1 MADGKVVIETDLD
14 SSGIEKGI
22 KNTQKSLKSQAV
34 SLAAVYKKQGM
45 SASEAFK
52 KAWSEIERDSKIT
65 SENMAEDWVVSSEK
79 IKNVAQKGFDIV
91 KKSAVIAATATA
103 TAGTAAVVTGANFE
117 QGMSKVAAISGATGD
132 ELAALT
138 EKAKEMGAKTK
149 FSASESA
156 AAFEYMAMA
165 GWKTTDM
172 LNGIEG
178 VMNLAAASGEDLA
191 LVSDIVTDA
200 LTAFGLQASDSAHF
214 ADVLAKA
221 ASSSNTN
228 VGMMGQTFKY
238 VAPIAGSMKY
248 SVEDTSVAIGLMANA
263 GIKGE
268 QAGTALR
275 AMLTRLVKP
284 PKDAA
289 VAMEKLGISV
299 VNADGTMKPL
309 IDVIGMLR
317 EKFAGLDDS
326 QKASYASTLAGQEA
340 MSGLLAI
347 VNAGEGDFDKLVQEI
362 NAADGT
368 AQKMAET
375 MQDNLKGALEELGG
389 GLETLGIQVY
399 EELETPLKEAAEK
412 GIKAVDRLSGAFE
425 RGGFQGAVKEAGEMV
440 EEFVGEL
447 EDMSPAAKGVITPMK
462 NIASAGLNLGKAVL
476 PPLAKGVKTVAENLD
491 TFIPIAIA
499 GYTALKG
506 YRSVNGVVNVI
517 SGMAKAWKTAS
528 AAVDAYNVVQMA
540 CTAQGVI
547 SNATLTTGQAAIGLL
562 TGKVSLATAA
572 HTAWNAVMAANP
584 ITLLVT
590 AVGALAVGLGAYV
603 LMSDNASE
611 ATWGLTE
618 EQKKAIDA
626 SNEAVE
632 ALNAEREAREE
643 SVQSIDREYSGYS
656 SLVEELQGITDQN
669 GKVKA
674 GYEERAKVITGQLA
688 NALGVEISMTDGVI
702 QNYEETISKIK
713 ELIVQKKA
721 EALLSSMQDDM
732 AQAYEKTSE
741 AMEKYKKSAK
751 TLEDQNRKVEEAT
764 KKVSEAQKLYD
775 EVMKNGGDE
784 TGLYAQ
790 KLFDAQ
796 DALKA
801 AKEGQEEASNAM
813 SAAKDTLSSLS
824 NEVNNYNA
832 LAEAMAS
839 GETAKIEAAMTA
851 LVTSYQTYNAEALKA
866 SNETRQQMYDQAN
879 SFIENLQLIQNGSVQ
894 VADSVY
900 QDMAR
905 AAVNS
910 ISEFNKLPGGIAQGI
925 QDIGP
930 EASAAM
936 ISALAQANMSGKLD
950 AESKKSVESFITGF
964 SGLDEKTAETWS
976 QAWYGALQ
984 GLKGFEELSDPATE
998 GVDAFLESLRE
1009 ALQVHSPSQ
1018 AVRDIFA
1025 QVWPGASEG
1034 LEQGKED
1041 PLSKAD
1047 GFITEFLGKFSG
1059 GGLTEG
1065 LSQVGA
1071 SAMQFFGLGVSS
1083 QTENSRIAGES
1094 NANAAKAGAGSV
1106 NPTGVGTAFGT
1117 LLNGGISAMKAVLS
1131 GTGSTIANAARAG
1144 AGAVN
1149 PTKEGSVFGRLL
1161 SGGISGTRGTL
1172 TSSGQMIANAAKSGA
1187 GSINPNGTGQN
1198 FGRNY
1203 ASGVSRTNGSSTSS
1217 GKTIANA
1224 AKRGLESVD
1233 ASSAGHNFG
1242 IGFGGGISG
1251 AIGSAVSAAKSLA
1264 SSALSAIKKTLKIN
1278 SPSKETTELGEFA
1291 GVGLPIGLRK
1301 MIPETKKASKELSDT
1316 VLSGLDVQYQLGRM
1330 RAAMSTEKAMI
1341 GSNMTMKVVH
1351 EFMAGDLAEK
1361 LSHVKVGLQE
1371 GDILKLAKE
1380 FSRYASEDIAE
1391 AFDGMTI
1398 LARERELFRL
1408 IREAVKA

>member
-14 SSGIEKGI
+14 SSGIERGLSRLPGI
-22 KNTQKSLKSQAV
+22 
-34 SLAAVYKKQGM
+34 
-45 SASEAFK
+45 
-52 KAWSEIERDSKIT
+52 
-65 SENMAEDWVVSSEK
+65 
-79 IKNVAQKGFDIV
+79 AQKGFG
-91 KKSAVIAATATA
+91 AVEKATKVAATAIA

-132 ELAALT
+132 ELTALT

-248 SVEDTSVAIGLMANA
+248 SIEDTAVAIGLMANA

-268 QAGTALR
+268 QAGTSLR

-284 PKDAA
+284 PEDAA
-289 VAMEKLGISV
+289 VAMKELGISV
-299 VNADGTMKPL
+299 TNTDGTMKPL
-309 IDVIGMLR
+309 IEVIGTLR
-317 EKFAGLDDS
+317 DRFAELDDS
-326 QKASYASTLAGQEA
+326 QKASYAASIAGQEA

-347 VNAGEGDFDKLVQEI
+347 VNAGEGDFNKLVQEI

-399 EELETPLKEAAEK
+399 EELETPLKEAAQE

-425 RGGFQGAVKEAGEMV
+425 RGGFQGAIEEAGEIAG
-440 EEFVGEL
+440 EFIDEL
-447 EDMSPAAKGVITPMK
+447 EDMSPAVKQVITPIK
-462 NIASAGLNLGKAVL
+462 NIASAGLNLGKTVL
-476 PPLAKGVKTVAENLD
+476 PPLADGVETVVENLD
-491 TFIPIAIA
+491 TLVPVAVA
-499 GYTALKG
+499 GYTAFKG
-506 YRSVNGVVNVI
+506 YSIVMSI
-517 SGMAKAWKTAS
+517 QSGMKGLASTVALLTAAEKANALQVLAAS
-528 AAVDAYNVVQMA
+528 GA
-540 CTAQGVI
+540 
-547 SNATLTTGQAAIGLL
+547 LTTKEMVVGVL
-562 TGKVSLATAA
+562 TGKITLATAA
-572 HTAWNAVMAANP
+572 QAAWNAVMAANP
-584 ITLLVT
+584 ITLLIT
-590 AVGALAVGLGAYV
+590 AVGALTVGLGAYV

-618 EQKKAIDA
+618 EQKKAVDV
-626 SNEAVE
+626 SNETVE
-632 ALNAEREAREE
+632 ALNAERDAREE
-643 SVQSIDREYSGYS
+643 SVQSIDREYSSYS

-669 GKVKA
+669 GRVKA

-764 KKVSEAQKLYD
+764 KAKKEAEELYD
-775 EVMKNGGDE
+775 AVIESGGNDAR
-784 TGLYAQ
+784 LYAQ
-790 KLFDAQ
+790 RLAEAD
-796 DALKA
+796 DALNKA
-801 AKEGQEEASNAM
+801 TEGQKEANNAM
-813 SAAKDTLSSLS
+813 ESAKSTLSSLS

-851 LVTSYQTYNAEALKA
+851 LVTSYQSYNAEALKA
-866 SNETRQQMYDQAN
+866 FNETRQQMYDQAN

-910 ISEFNKLPGGIAQGI
+910 IAEFNKLPGGIAQGI

-950 AESKKSVESFITGF
+950 AESKKSVESFINGF

-984 GLKGFEELSDPATE
+984 GLEGFEDLSDPAKE

-1047 GFITEFLGKFSG
+1047 SFIAEFLGKFSG
-1059 GGLTEG
+1059 GGLTES
-1065 LSQVGA
+1065 LVQVGA

-1083 QTENSRIAGES
+1083 QTENSRMAGES
-1094 NANAAKAGAGSV
+1094 NANAAKEGAGSV
-1106 NPTGVGTAFGT
+1106 NPTGVGNAFGA
-1117 LLNGGISAMKAVLS
+1117 LLNGGISAMKSVLS
-1131 GTGSTIANAARAG
+1131 GTGNAIANAARAG

-1172 TSSGQMIANAAKSGA
+1172 TSSGQMIANAAKTGA
-1187 GSINPNGTGQN
+1187 GAVNPSGTGQN

-1203 ASGVSRTNGSSTSS
+1203 ASGISRTNGNSTSS

-1224 AKRGLESVD
+1224 AKRGMESVD
-1233 ASSAGHNFG
+1233 ASDAGYNFG
-1242 IGFGGGISG
+1242 SGFGGGISN
-1251 AIGSAVSAAKSLA
+1251 AIGNAVSAAKSLA
-1264 SSALSAIKKTLKIN
+1264 SSALSAIKKTLRIN

-1291 GVGLPIGLRK
+1291 GVGLPIGLRR

-1330 RAAMSTEKAMI
+1330 RAAMSTEKDMI

-1361 LSHVKVGLQE
+1361 LSNVKVSLQE
-1371 GDILKLAKE
+1371 GDISKLAKE
-1380 FSRYASEDIAE
+1380 FSRYASKDITE
-1391 AFDGMTI
+1391 ALDGMTFR
-1398 LARERELFRL
+1398 ARERELFRL
-1408 IREAVKA
+1408 VREAVKA

>member
-14 SSGIEKGI
+14 SSGIESGLSRLPGI
-22 KNTQKSLKSQAV
+22 
-34 SLAAVYKKQGM
+34 
-45 SASEAFK
+45 
-52 KAWSEIERDSKIT
+52 
-65 SENMAEDWVVSSEK
+65 
-79 IKNVAQKGFDIV
+79 AQKGFG
-91 KKSAVIAATATA
+91 AVAKATKVATTAVAA
-103 TAGTAAVVTGANFE
+103 AGTAAVVTGANFE

-191 LVSDIVTDA
+191 IVSDIVTDA

-248 SVEDTSVAIGLMANA
+248 SIEDTAVAIGLMANA

-284 PKDAA
+284 PEDAA
-289 VAMEKLGISV
+289 VAMKELGISV
-299 VNADGTMKPL
+299 TNTDGMMKPL
-309 IDVIGMLR
+309 IEVIGTLR
-317 EKFAGLDDS
+317 DRFAELDDS
-326 QKASYASTLAGQEA
+326 QKASYAASLAGQEA

-347 VNAGEGDFDKLVQEI
+347 VNAGESDFNKLVQEI

-447 EDMSPAAKGVITPMK
+447 EDMSPVAKQVITPLK

-476 PPLAKGVKTVAENLD
+476 PPLAKGVETVAENLD
-491 TFIPIAIA
+491 TFVPIAIA

-506 YRSVNGVVNVI
+506 YSVITSVVNLVNGAV
-517 SGMAKAWKTAS
+517 AS
-528 AAVDAYNVVQMA
+528 F
-540 CTAQGVI
+540 
-547 SNATLTTGQAAIGLL
+547 
-562 TGKVSLATAA
+562 GKL
-572 HTAWNAVMAANP
+572 NAVMAANP
-584 ITLLVT
+584 ITLLT
-590 AVGALAVGLGAYV
+590 AAFAGLTVGLGAYV

-618 EQKKAIDA
+618 EQKKAINV
-626 SNEAVE
+626 SNEAIE
-632 ALNAEREAREE
+632 TLQAERDAREE
-643 SVQSIDREYSGYS
+643 SVQSIDREYSSYS

-669 GKVKA
+669 GRVKA

-702 QNYEETISKIK
+702 QNYEETVSKIK

-721 EALLSSMQDDM
+721 EALLSSMQEEM
-732 AQAYEKTSE
+732 AQAYEKTSK
-741 AMEKYKKSAK
+741 AMDAYKESAK
-751 TLEDQNRKVEEAT
+751 TLEEQNKKVESAT
-764 KKVSEAQKLYD
+764 KKVAEAQELYD
-775 EVMKNGGDE
+775 AVMKNGGDE

-813 SAAKDTLSSLS
+813 SVAKDTLSSLS

-900 QDMAR
+900 QDMSR

-950 AESKKSVESFITGF
+950 AESKKSVESFINGF

-984 GLKGFEELSDPATE
+984 GLEGFENLSDPAKE

-1047 GFITEFLGKFSG
+1047 SFITEFLGKFSG

-1065 LSQVGA
+1065 LVQVGA

-1106 NPTGVGTAFGT
+1106 NPTGVGNVFGT
-1117 LLNGGISAMKAVLS
+1117 LLNGGISAMKDVLS
-1131 GTGSTIANAARAG
+1131 GTGSMIANAARAG

-1149 PTKEGSVFGRLL
+1149 PTKEGSAFGGLL
-1161 SGGISGTRGTL
+1161 SGGISGTRGIL
-1172 TSSGQMIANAAKSGA
+1172 TSSGQTIANAAKTGA
-1187 GSINPNGTGQN
+1187 GDVNPSGTGQN
-1198 FGRNY
+1198 FGKNY
-1203 ASGVSRTNGSSTSS
+1203 ASGVSKTNKNSTSS
-1217 GKTIANA
+1217 GQTIANA

-1233 ASSAGHNFG
+1233 ASSAGYNFG
-1242 IGFGGGISG
+1242 SGFGGGISD
-1251 AIGSAVSAAKSLA
+1251 AIESAVSAAKSLA
-1264 SSALSAIKKTLKIN
+1264 SSALSAIKRTLRIN

-1330 RAAMSTEKAMI
+1330 RAAMSSEKAMI
-1341 GSNMTMKVVH
+1341 GSSMTMKIVH
-1351 EFMAGDLAEK
+1351 EFIAGDLEEK

-1371 GDILKLAKE
+1371 TDILRLAKA
-1380 FSRYASEDIAE
+1380 FSHYVAADITSGLE
-1391 AFDGMTI
+1391 GMTI
-1398 LARERELFRL
+1398 QARERELFRL
-1408 IREAVKA
+1408 VREAVRG